1 MKKWIAMFLAL
12 FLLAGL
18 FAGCRKT
25 PAEPDT
31 QPLSSAEPEPTEP
44 PAPQEDPQWQ
54 GLRADCFTGYMT
66 DFEGEVEG
74 VSFTG
79 VRMKTDAYQPKAFV
93 TKEAMK
99 ALRQYAMENGFDGLR
114 VHVYVNQSNNDFLV
128 GEQYAHNG
136 EWTVIELSLA
146 DFLTTTPFWSQSEGD
161 TDNYLWFEFI
171 KLPVINQ
178 TCFTGAVF
186 AYSGTVG
193 GRSFDGFVFR
203 SADYQPW
210 AYFKDFA
217 LKDIQDYAKK
227 NGFNALRIHAY
238 PIQKDNGFIIGGQ
251 HYPLNQWTSKDFRI
265 ADLNEDMAFWSQS
278 QGLTENY
285 IYFEFVNS
293 DHAIKPTAP
302 GAASSEGGFVNTNPY
317 FTADKN
323 FAATDFTG
331 AKGGNE
337 FAGILLRSA
346 DYQPH
351 FYFTQKAV
359 DEIRA
364 ASETTG
370 KNFLRIRVYA
380 IQKNNGFMVGNTWV
394 PLEQW
399 TTVDVPISMVSTE
412 LQLWSQSE
420 GTTEVYL
427 WFDMYRLDIPEKLGP
442 IDASFFEGVDCNI
455 GAADFQG
462 EVDGITLNGVQF
474 KTVDYQPY
482 FKFTAAG
489 LEKIKAYAAENGYNF
504 LNIHSYALLYNNG
517 FIVGQ
522 THTEPSAWN
531 TTQVKIDE
539 LDESFR
545 FWSQSEGAT
554 EIYLWFTWEKL
565 DIPEATSPITAAFFE
580 GIGCNITTR
589 DFMGTVGEATIN
601 GVQIK
606 SGDYQPYFRFTQAGL
621 ETIRSYAAQNGFD
634 LLRIHSYAI
643 QYNNGFI
650 IGEKWTGLEQWN
662 VTDVE
667 LSNLT
672 VDFRFWSQS
681 EGATEVYL
689 WFEFG
694 KAPAKPLLPASYFT
708 GAFTFENFEGEAGG
722 EQILAVKA
730 TSANYQPH
738 FSFTEDAIAAIK
750 AYAEENG
757 FDTLTL
763 HAYAVLTNNSFVL
776 NNQAWVGA
784 EWKTL
789 TVNLSELTAG
799 FDFWSQSEGMS
810 EVYLWA
816 EYGKAPATPLVPAS
830 YFTGDFT
837 FENFEGEVDGEQI
850 LGVKATSANYQPHF
864 SFTEDAVAAIKAYA
878 AKNYY
883 DTMKIRTYA
892 LLTNNGFVVGG
903 TWTVPGAWSTTEA
916 AIADL
921 TADYD
926 FWSQSEGTSE
936 VYLTFEFYR
945 AAPISDD
952 VIGENSV
959 YSILLP
965 QNASAELQNA
975 ANELNLFLKEITGRT
990 LPVSQEDGKAEPAE
1004 RSISLGKTSLFLG
1017 SGLST
1022 DGLADEASAI
1032 RTEGETIFLYGGSD
1046 VGTTY
1051 AVYELLE
1058 HWFGLKFYTP
1068 DCYTYTAQD
1077 TVAFEALELTAA
1089 PAVAHRTVGS
1099 YLTWC
1104 ASWTSLRRMRVSDA
1118 EEYMNTLGHSLY
1130 QLMPPSSYYAAHPD
1144 WYSGYQE
1151 SMGNEN
1157 WQLCLSNSEM
1167 RAQLLANVKAA
1178 LANNGDCRY
1187 FAIAQNDGDGFCT
1200 CESCKALNL
1209 KYSDN
1214 AALYSGAFLE
1224 MVNEIAEAC
1233 AEEYPN
1239 VTFYMLAYTNRT
1251 DAPPTKGNLR
1261 AAANVGVMYA
1271 PIDGNRTVSYFGNSG
1286 EETTN
1291 NGRASKL
1298 LAGWAEICDHR
1309 MLWAYNAQFGD
1320 AMVPVNFYDS
1330 LAQNAAGYRDGKFE
1344 VVFEQAQ
1351 GTVLS
1356 NFETLKNYLTAKAL
1370 YDGSID
1376 TAAETEA
1383 FLKAYY
1389 GPAAN
1394 AMSQYWQSFLS
1405 NLRSFEAKG
1414 DSYRSWAAAQYLN
1427 GPYRYSPA
1435 IIAENYSMSYA
1446 DACKTSFDAAYAAL
1460 AEAYAEDSAQYAVY
1474 KKRIDLE
1481 YLSVLYL
1488 YAELYADQFTQEQ
1501 GAQMVQTIE
1510 AIIADH
1516 AITVIPAE
1524 KIDGWRSAFG
1534 VVPGRVDFTFFENI
1548 GADALCSFVPY
1559 RGEIGGQSIKGVHVS
1574 SSAYQ
1579 PSFKFTAAAIA
1590 NIKAYAEGNGFD
1602 TLRIHAYANLT
1613 NNSFVLGGSTYIGA
1627 EWKTTDVDIDTLTE
1641 SYSFWSQSEGRTDIY
1656 MTFEYVKLGVVNS
1669 GSFTGD
1675 GFLFEG
1681 YAGEIG
1687 GEQIEGVR
1695 AVSSAYQPSFTFTDS
1710 AVSAIKAYAEKNG
1723 FDTLTIH
1730 TYALLTNNGFVVNG
1744 KWTVP
1749 GTWNAAQV
1757 PIADL
1762 TSAFTFWSQSE
1773 GTSEVYLWCEFS
1785 KAPVVPTVPASSFTG
1800 GFTFENFEGEVG
1812 GEQIVAVK
1820 ATSANYQPHFY
1831 FTEEGLA
1838 ALKAYA
1844 AANGFDTLTF
1854 HAYANVSNNSFVLNN
1869 QKWVVA
1875 EWATLEVKIADL
1887 TTAFDFWSASEGTT
1901 EVYLWCEFSKAPIVP
1916 TVPASSF
1923 TGGFA
1928 FENFE
1933 GEVGGEQI
1941 VAVKA
1946 TSANYQPHFYF
1957 TEEGLAA
1964 LKAYAAANGFDTL
1977 TFHAYANVSN
1987 NSFVLNNQK
1996 WVVAEWATLEVK
2008 IADLTTAFDF
2018 WSASEGTTE
2027 VYLWC
2032 EFGKAPVQPL
2042 LSASFFTGSL
2052 TFEDFTGT
2060 VGGETFTGIKAT
2072 GASYQPHFY
2081 FTEDAI
2087 SAIKAFAAEN
2097 HYDTLTIHAYANL
2110 TNNCLVLNNQCWVVA
2125 EWNKLTVSIA
2135 DLTTAFDFWSQSEG
2149 TTELHLRFEY
2159 GQSAVQSLSAA
2170 NAMLGGTFLMEL

>member
-1 MKKWIAMFLAL
+1 M
-12 FLLAGL
+12 
-18 FAGCRKT
+18 
-25 PAEPDT
+25 
-31 QPLSSAEPEPTEP
+31 
-44 PAPQEDPQWQ
+44 
-54 GLRADCFTGYMT
+54 
-66 DFEGEVEG
+66 
-74 VSFTG
+74 
-79 VRMKTDAYQPKAFV
+79 
-93 TKEAMK
+93 
-99 ALRQYAMENGFDGLR
+99 
-114 VHVYVNQSNNDFLV
+114 
-128 GEQYAHNG
+128 
-136 EWTVIELSLA
+136 
-146 DFLTTTPFWSQSEGD
+146 
-161 TDNYLWFEFI
+161 
-171 KLPVINQ
+171 
-178 TCFTGAVF
+178 
-186 AYSGTVG
+186 
-193 GRSFDGFVFR
+193 
-203 SADYQPW
+203 
-210 AYFKDFA
+210 
-217 LKDIQDYAKK
+217 
-227 NGFNALRIHAY
+227 
-238 PIQKDNGFIIGGQ
+238 
-251 HYPLNQWTSKDFRI
+251 
-265 ADLNEDMAFWSQS
+265 
-278 QGLTENY
+278 
-285 IYFEFVNS
+285 
-293 DHAIKPTAP
+293 
-302 GAASSEGGFVNTNPY
+302 NTNPY

-708 GAFTFENFEGEAGG
+708 GAFTFENFEGEVGG

-757 FDTLTL
+757 FDTL
-763 HAYAVLTNNSFVL
+763 
-776 NNQAWVGA
+776 
-784 EWKTL
+784 
-789 TVNLSELTAG
+789 
-799 FDFWSQSEGMS
+799 
-810 EVYLWA
+810 
-816 EYGKAPATPLVPAS
+816 
-830 YFTGDFT
+830 
-837 FENFEGEVDGEQI
+837 
-850 LGVKATSANYQPHF
+850 
-864 SFTEDAVAAIKAYA
+864 
-878 AKNYY
+878 
-883 DTMKIRTYA
+883 
-892 LLTNNGFVVGG
+892 
-903 TWTVPGAWSTTEA
+903 
-916 AIADL
+916 
-921 TADYD
+921 
-926 FWSQSEGTSE
+926 
-936 VYLTFEFYR
+936 
-945 AAPISDD
+945 
-952 VIGENSV
+952 
-959 YSILLP
+959 
-965 QNASAELQNA
+965 
-975 ANELNLFLKEITGRT
+975 
-990 LPVSQEDGKAEPAE
+990 
-1004 RSISLGKTSLFLG
+1004 
-1017 SGLST
+1017 
-1022 DGLADEASAI
+1022 
-1032 RTEGETIFLYGGSD
+1032 
-1046 VGTTY
+1046 
-1051 AVYELLE
+1051 
-1058 HWFGLKFYTP
+1058 
-1068 DCYTYTAQD
+1068 
-1077 TVAFEALELTAA
+1077 
-1089 PAVAHRTVGS
+1089 
-1099 YLTWC
+1099 
-1104 ASWTSLRRMRVSDA
+1104 
-1118 EEYMNTLGHSLY
+1118 
-1130 QLMPPSSYYAAHPD
+1130 
-1144 WYSGYQE
+1144 
-1151 SMGNEN
+1151 
-1157 WQLCLSNSEM
+1157 
-1167 RAQLLANVKAA
+1167 
-1178 LANNGDCRY
+1178 
-1187 FAIAQNDGDGFCT
+1187 
-1200 CESCKALNL
+1200 
-1209 KYSDN
+1209 
-1214 AALYSGAFLE
+1214 
-1224 MVNEIAEAC
+1224 
-1233 AEEYPN
+1233 
-1239 VTFYMLAYTNRT
+1239 
-1251 DAPPTKGNLR
+1251 
-1261 AAANVGVMYA
+1261 
-1271 PIDGNRTVSYFGNSG
+1271 
-1286 EETTN
+1286 
-1291 NGRASKL
+1291 
-1298 LAGWAEICDHR
+1298 
-1309 MLWAYNAQFGD
+1309 
-1320 AMVPVNFYDS
+1320 
-1330 LAQNAAGYRDGKFE
+1330 
-1344 VVFEQAQ
+1344 
-1351 GTVLS
+1351 
-1356 NFETLKNYLTAKAL
+1356 
-1370 YDGSID
+1370 
-1376 TAAETEA
+1376 
-1383 FLKAYY
+1383 
-1389 GPAAN
+1389 
-1394 AMSQYWQSFLS
+1394 
-1405 NLRSFEAKG
+1405 
-1414 DSYRSWAAAQYLN
+1414 
-1427 GPYRYSPA
+1427 
-1435 IIAENYSMSYA
+1435 
-1446 DACKTSFDAAYAAL
+1446 
-1460 AEAYAEDSAQYAVY
+1460 
-1474 KKRIDLE
+1474 
-1481 YLSVLYL
+1481 
-1488 YAELYADQFTQEQ
+1488 
-1501 GAQMVQTIE
+1501 
-1510 AIIADH
+1510 
-1516 AITVIPAE
+1516 
-1524 KIDGWRSAFG
+1524 
-1534 VVPGRVDFTFFENI
+1534 
-1548 GADALCSFVPY
+1548 
-1559 RGEIGGQSIKGVHVS
+1559 
-1574 SSAYQ
+1574 
-1579 PSFKFTAAAIA
+1579 
-1590 NIKAYAEGNGFD
+1590 
-1602 TLRIHAYANLT
+1602 RIHAYANLT

-1627 EWKTTDVDIDTLTE
+1627 EWKTTDVDITTLTE

-1656 MTFEYVKLGVVNS
+1656 MTFEYVRLGVVNS
-1669 GSFTGD
+1669 GSFTGG

-1744 KWTVP
+1744 KWTAP
-1749 GTWNAAQV
+1749 GTWNATQV

-1773 GTSEVYLWCEFS
+1773 GT
-1785 KAPVVPTVPASSFTG
+1785 
-1800 GFTFENFEGEVG
+1800 
-1812 GEQIVAVK
+1812 
-1820 ATSANYQPHFY
+1820 
-1831 FTEEGLA
+1831 
-1838 ALKAYA
+1838 
-1844 AANGFDTLTF
+1844 
-1854 HAYANVSNNSFVLNN
+1854 
-1869 QKWVVA
+1869 
-1875 EWATLEVKIADL
+1875 
-1887 TTAFDFWSASEGTT
+1887 T
-1901 EVYLWCEFSKAPIVP
+1901 EVYLWCEFGKAPAVP

-2149 TTELHLRFEY
+2149 TTELYLRFEY

-2170 NAMLGGTFLMEL
+2170 NAMLGGTLLMEL

>member
-114 VHVYVNQSNNDFLV
+114 VHVYVNQTNNDFLV

-217 LKDIQDYAKK
+217 LKDIQNYAKK

-251 HYPLNQWTSKDFRI
+251 HYPLNQWTSKAFRI

-589 DFMGTVGEATIN
+589 DFMGTVGETTIN

-708 GAFTFENFEGEAGG
+708 GAFTFENFEGEVGG

-763 HAYAVLTNNSFVL
+763 HAYAV
-776 NNQAWVGA
+776 
-784 EWKTL
+784 
-789 TVNLSELTAG
+789 
-799 FDFWSQSEGMS
+799 
-810 EVYLWA
+810 
-816 EYGKAPATPLVPAS
+816 
-830 YFTGDFT
+830 
-837 FENFEGEVDGEQI
+837 
-850 LGVKATSANYQPHF
+850 
-864 SFTEDAVAAIKAYA
+864 
-878 AKNYY
+878 
-883 DTMKIRTYA
+883 
-892 LLTNNGFVVGG
+892 LTNNGFVVGG

-975 ANELNLFLKEITGRT
+975 ANELNLFLKEIMGRP

-1004 RSISLGKTSLFLG
+1004 RSISLGETSLFLG

-1901 EVYLWCEFSKAPIVP
+1901 EVYLWCEF
-1916 TVPASSF
+1916 
-1923 TGGFA
+1923 
-1928 FENFE
+1928 
-1933 GEVGGEQI
+1933 
-1941 VAVKA
+1941 
-1946 TSANYQPHFYF
+1946 
-1957 TEEGLAA
+1957 
-1964 LKAYAAANGFDTL
+1964 
-1977 TFHAYANVSN
+1977 
-1987 NSFVLNNQK
+1987 
-1996 WVVAEWATLEVK
+1996 
-2008 IADLTTAFDF
+2008 
-2018 WSASEGTTE
+2018 
-2027 VYLWC
+2027 
-2032 EFGKAPVQPL
+2032 GKAPVQPL

>member
-18 FAGCRKT
+18 FTGCRKT
-25 PAEPDT
+25 PAKPDT
-31 QPLSSAEPEPTEP
+31 QPPSSSDAEPTEP
-44 PAPQEDPQWQ
+44 SAPQEDQQWH
-54 GLRADCFTGYMT
+54 GLRADSFTGYMT

-74 VSFTG
+74 ISFTG

-114 VHVYVNQSNNDFLV
+114 VHVYVNQTNNDFLV

-178 TCFTGAVF
+178 TCFTGSIF

-193 GRSFDGFVFR
+193 GRTFDGFVFK

-293 DHAIKPTAP
+293 DHAVKPTAP

-331 AKGGNE
+331 TKGGNE
-337 FAGILLRSA
+337 FTGILLRSA

-359 DEIRA
+359 DEIKA
-364 ASETTG
+364 ASKATG

-462 EVDGITLNGVQF
+462 EVDGVTLNGVQF

-489 LEKIKAYAAENGYNF
+489 LEKIKAYAAKNGYNF

-522 THTEPSAWN
+522 THTASSAWN

-565 DIPEATSPITAAFFE
+565 DVPDATSPITAAFFE
-580 GIGCNITTR
+580 GIDCNITTR

-606 SGDYQPYFRFTQAGL
+606 SVDYQPYFRFTQAGL

-650 IGEKWTGLEQWN
+650 IGEKWTGLEQWS

-672 VDFRFWSQS
+672 ADFRFWSQS

-694 KAPAKPLLPASYFT
+694 KAPAKPL
-708 GAFTFENFEGEAGG
+708 
-722 EQILAVKA
+722 
-730 TSANYQPH
+730 
-738 FSFTEDAIAAIK
+738 
-750 AYAEENG
+750 
-757 FDTLTL
+757 
-763 HAYAVLTNNSFVL
+763 
-776 NNQAWVGA
+776 
-784 EWKTL
+784 
-789 TVNLSELTAG
+789 
-799 FDFWSQSEGMS
+799 
-810 EVYLWA
+810 
-816 EYGKAPATPLVPAS
+816 VPAS
-830 YFTGDFT
+830 YFTGGFT
-837 FENFEGEVDGEQI
+837 FENFEGEVGGEQI

-864 SFTEDAVAAIKAYA
+864 YFTEDAVAAIKAYA

-892 LLTNNGFVVGG
+892 ILTNNGFVLGG
-903 TWTVPGAWSTTEA
+903 TWTAPGAWSTTEA
-916 AIADL
+916 ALADL
-921 TADYD
+921 TAGFD
-926 FWSQSEGTSE
+926 FWSQSDGTSE

-990 LPVSQEDGKAEPAE
+990 LPVSQEDGKAEPAA
-1004 RSISLGKTSLFLG
+1004 RSISLGETSLFLG

-1022 DGLADEASAI
+1022 DGLAEEASAI
-1032 RTEGETIFLYGGSD
+1032 RTAGETIFLYGGSD

-1068 DCYTYTAQD
+1068 DCYTYTARD
-1077 TVAFEALELTAA
+1077 TVAFEALELAAA
-1089 PAVAHRTVGS
+1089 PAVSHRTVGS

-1104 ASWTSLRRMRVSDA
+1104 ASWTSLRRMRVSNA

-1151 SMGNEN
+1151 GMGNEN

-1178 LANNGDCRY
+1178 LAKDSNCRY

-1200 CESCKALNL
+1200 CKSCKALNL

-1224 MVNEIAEAC
+1224 MVNDIAEAC
-1233 AEEYPN
+1233 AAEYPN

-1286 EETTN
+1286 EETMN

-1370 YDGSID
+1370 YDGSLD

-1389 GPAAN
+1389 GPAAG
-1394 AMSQYWQSFLS
+1394 AMQEYWQSFLS

-1414 DSYRSWAAAQYLN
+1414 DGYRSWAAAQYLN

-1435 IIAENYSMSYA
+1435 IIAENYSMSYV
-1446 DACKTSFDAAYAAL
+1446 DACKADFDAAYAAL
-1460 AEAYAEDSAQYAVY
+1460 EEAYAVDSAQYAVY

-1501 GAQMVQTIE
+1501 GTQMVQTIE

-1534 VVPGRVDFTFFENI
+1534 VVPGRVDFTFFENV

-1559 RGEIGGQSIKGVHVS
+1559 RGEIGGRSIKGVHVS

-1590 NIKAYAEGNGFD
+1590 NIKAYAEENGFD

-1613 NNSFVLGGSTYIGA
+1613 NNSFVMGGSTYVGA
-1627 EWKTTDVDIDTLTE
+1627 EWKTTDVDIATLTE

-1656 MTFEYVKLGVVNS
+1656 MTFEYVRLGVVNS
-1669 GSFTGD
+1669 GSFTGG
-1675 GFLFEG
+1675 GFHFEG

-1710 AVSAIKAYAEKNG
+1710 AVSAIKEYAEKNG

-1744 KWTVP
+1744 KWTAP

-1831 FTEEGLA
+1831 FTEDGLA

-1869 QKWVVA
+1869 QCWVVA
-1875 EWATLEVKIADL
+1875 EWNKLAVSIADL

-1901 EVYLWCEFSKAPIVP
+1901 EVYLWCEFSKAPVVP
-1916 TVPASSF
+1916 AVPASSF
-1923 TGGFA
+1923 TGGFT

-1957 TEEGLAA
+1957 TEDGLAA

-1987 NSFVLNNQK
+1987 NSFVLNNQC
-1996 WVVAEWATLEVK
+1996 WVVAEWNKLAVS

-2032 EFGKAPVQPL
+2032 EFSKAPVQPL

-2087 SAIKAFAAEN
+2087 TAIKAFAAEN

-2149 TTELHLRFEY
+2149 TTELYLRFEY

-2170 NAMLGGTFLMEL
+2170 NAMLGGAFLMEL

>member
-455 GAADFQG
+455 GAANFQG

-621 ETIRSYAAQNGFD
+621 ETIKSYAAQNGFD

-708 GAFTFENFEGEAGG
+708 GAFTFENFEGEVGG

-837 FENFEGEVDGEQI
+837 FENFEGEVGGEQI

-903 TWTVPGAWSTTEA
+903 TWTAPGAWSTTEA

-921 TADYD
+921 SAGYD

-1004 RSISLGKTSLFLG
+1004 RSISLGETSLFLG

-1022 DGLADEASAI
+1022 DGFRNQNRGRNDL
-1032 RTEGETIFLYGGSD
+1032 
-1046 VGTTY
+1046 
-1051 AVYELLE
+1051 
-1058 HWFGLKFYTP
+1058 P
-1068 DCYTYTAQD
+1068 
-1077 TVAFEALELTAA
+1077 
-1089 PAVAHRTVGS
+1089 
-1099 YLTWC
+1099 
-1104 ASWTSLRRMRVSDA
+1104 LRRQRC
-1118 EEYMNTLGHSLY
+1118 GH
-1130 QLMPPSSYYAAHPD
+1130 D
-1144 WYSGYQE
+1144 
-1151 SMGNEN
+1151 
-1157 WQLCLSNSEM
+1157 LC
-1167 RAQLLANVKAA
+1167 
-1178 LANNGDCRY
+1178 
-1187 FAIAQNDGDGFCT
+1187 
-1200 CESCKALNL
+1200 
-1209 KYSDN
+1209 
-1214 AALYSGAFLE
+1214 
-1224 MVNEIAEAC
+1224 
-1233 AEEYPN
+1233 
-1239 VTFYMLAYTNRT
+1239 
-1251 DAPPTKGNLR
+1251 
-1261 AAANVGVMYA
+1261 
-1271 PIDGNRTVSYFGNSG
+1271 
-1286 EETTN
+1286 
-1291 NGRASKL
+1291 
-1298 LAGWAEICDHR
+1298 
-1309 MLWAYNAQFGD
+1309 
-1320 AMVPVNFYDS
+1320 
-1330 LAQNAAGYRDGKFE
+1330 
-1344 VVFEQAQ
+1344 
-1351 GTVLS
+1351 
-1356 NFETLKNYLTAKAL
+1356 
-1370 YDGSID
+1370 
-1376 TAAETEA
+1376 
-1383 FLKAYY
+1383 
-1389 GPAAN
+1389 
-1394 AMSQYWQSFLS
+1394 
-1405 NLRSFEAKG
+1405 
-1414 DSYRSWAAAQYLN
+1414 
-1427 GPYRYSPA
+1427 
-1435 IIAENYSMSYA
+1435 
-1446 DACKTSFDAAYAAL
+1446 
-1460 AEAYAEDSAQYAVY
+1460 
-1474 KKRIDLE
+1474 
-1481 YLSVLYL
+1481 
-1488 YAELYADQFTQEQ
+1488 
-1501 GAQMVQTIE
+1501 
-1510 AIIADH
+1510 
-1516 AITVIPAE
+1516 
-1524 KIDGWRSAFG
+1524 
-1534 VVPGRVDFTFFENI
+1534 
-1548 GADALCSFVPY
+1548 
-1559 RGEIGGQSIKGVHVS
+1559 
-1574 SSAYQ
+1574 
-1579 PSFKFTAAAIA
+1579 
-1590 NIKAYAEGNGFD
+1590 
-1602 TLRIHAYANLT
+1602 
-1613 NNSFVLGGSTYIGA
+1613 
-1627 EWKTTDVDIDTLTE
+1627 
-1641 SYSFWSQSEGRTDIY
+1641 
-1656 MTFEYVKLGVVNS
+1656 
-1669 GSFTGD
+1669 
-1675 GFLFEG
+1675 
-1681 YAGEIG
+1681 
-1687 GEQIEGVR
+1687 
-1695 AVSSAYQPSFTFTDS
+1695 
-1710 AVSAIKAYAEKNG
+1710 
-1723 FDTLTIH
+1723 
-1730 TYALLTNNGFVVNG
+1730 
-1744 KWTVP
+1744 
-1749 GTWNAAQV
+1749 
-1757 PIADL
+1757 
-1762 TSAFTFWSQSE
+1762 
-1773 GTSEVYLWCEFS
+1773 
-1785 KAPVVPTVPASSFTG
+1785 
-1800 GFTFENFEGEVG
+1800 
-1812 GEQIVAVK
+1812 
-1820 ATSANYQPHFY
+1820 
-1831 FTEEGLA
+1831 GL
-1838 ALKAYA
+1838 
-1844 AANGFDTLTF
+1844 
-1854 HAYANVSNNSFVLNN
+1854 
-1869 QKWVVA
+1869 
-1875 EWATLEVKIADL
+1875 
-1887 TTAFDFWSASEGTT
+1887 
-1901 EVYLWCEFSKAPIVP
+1901 
-1916 TVPASSF
+1916 
-1923 TGGFA
+1923 
-1928 FENFE
+1928 
-1933 GEVGGEQI
+1933 
-1941 VAVKA
+1941 
-1946 TSANYQPHFYF
+1946 
-1957 TEEGLAA
+1957 
-1964 LKAYAAANGFDTL
+1964 
-1977 TFHAYANVSN
+1977 
-1987 NSFVLNNQK
+1987 
-1996 WVVAEWATLEVK
+1996 
-2008 IADLTTAFDF
+2008 
-2018 WSASEGTTE
+2018 
-2027 VYLWC
+2027 
-2032 EFGKAPVQPL
+2032 
-2042 LSASFFTGSL
+2042 
-2052 TFEDFTGT
+2052 
-2060 VGGETFTGIKAT
+2060 
-2072 GASYQPHFY
+2072 
-2081 FTEDAI
+2081 
-2087 SAIKAFAAEN
+2087 
-2097 HYDTLTIHAYANL
+2097 
-2110 TNNCLVLNNQCWVVA
+2110 
-2125 EWNKLTVSIA
+2125 
-2135 DLTTAFDFWSQSEG
+2135 
-2149 TTELHLRFEY
+2149 
-2159 GQSAVQSLSAA
+2159 
-2170 NAMLGGTFLMEL
+2170 

>member
-455 GAADFQG
+455 GAANFQG

-621 ETIRSYAAQNGFD
+621 ETIKSYAAQNGFD

-708 GAFTFENFEGEAGG
+708 GAFTFENFEGEVGG

-837 FENFEGEVDGEQI
+837 FENFEGEVGGEQI

-903 TWTVPGAWSTTEA
+903 TWTAPGAWSTTEA

-921 TADYD
+921 SAGYD

-1004 RSISLGKTSLFLG
+1004 RSISLGETSLFLG

-1187 FAIAQNDGDGFCT
+1187 FAIAQNDGDGFCA

-1435 IIAENYSMSYA
+1435 IIAENYSMSYV

-1590 NIKAYAEGNGFD
+1590 NIKDYAEENGFD

-1627 EWKTTDVDIDTLTE
+1627 EWKTTDVDIATLTE

-1669 GSFTGD
+1669 GSFTG
-1675 GFLFEG
+1675 GFRFEG

-1744 KWTVP
+1744 KWTAP
-1749 GTWNAAQV
+1749 GTWNATQV

-1773 GTSEVYLWCEFS
+1773 GTSEVYLWCEFG

-1844 AANGFDTLTF
+1844 VANGFDTLTF

-1901 EVYLWCEFSKAPIVP
+1901 EVYLWCEFSKTPAVP
-1916 TVPASSF
+1916 AVPASSF
-1923 TGGFA
+1923 TGGFT

-1964 LKAYAAANGFDTL
+1964 LKAYAVANGFDTL

-2032 EFGKAPVQPL
+2032 EFSKAPVQPL

-2149 TTELHLRFEY
+2149 TTELYLRFEY

-2170 NAMLGGTFLMEL
+2170 NAMLGGTLLMEL